1 MIMDIIDGRLAT
13 SAKKEFGE
21 ELAGIMSKEGILLI
35 DPSVCVVGMVLS
47 LLDYAQSENCGK
59 CIPCRIGSG
68 TMHKI
73 VAKILRGDAE
83 ENDIELLKILAGTAY
98 RGSDCS
104 FGEILG
110 KIVLESLDKYRD
122 EYIRHINS
130 EATCKTTKYKGL
142 HYTPCQVH
150 CPLKT
155 DIAYFIHAISMGS
168 FTESRKYLDCVNYF
182 PKSLGL
188 VCGICKELCTLKDDP
203 TGSIDINGLKSFVC
217 DMPYRK
223 GYKGYHYERASYNLS
238 HSTHLIEPKP
248 SKGKKIA
255 IVGMGPAGLTAA
267 LFLLKKGYDVDGFEM
282 YDEVGGLMLTGIP
295 PERLPKDL
303 LLEELNKVKSAGP
316 GKFNLHLNTKIGV
329 DIPVDSLWQDFDS
342 VLLSP
347 GSQSVMDL
355 NLPGRKETK
364 EGIYNFLYFLERV
377 NRGKLENPGKKIGV
391 IGGGNAAMDVST
403 AGRKFGSEVTVYYR
417 KVQKMM
423 PADPIEYDIAVEE
436 GVKFEFQMT
445 PKEYVHKNGKLVG
458 VKFETPDKEIVFR
471 EMDAVVP
478 SIGQYPDLSILPESH
493 GLGVT
498 PKEVVETNE
507 RGEATKPGVFSAGDF
522 RVGRTV
528 AHSMAEGIEAA
539 IGIDKRL
546 DPEGGETPVSEEI
559 NDKMINMARALCG
572 EDPYIEELR
581 EHWNFSMKPAIRQKK
596 PRSRLEAS
604 MREASACL
612 RCRQIIV
619 VAYNHEN

>member
-1 MIMDIIDGRLAT
+1 MGTIEKRLAD
-13 SAKKEFGE
+13 SAKKEFGD
-21 ELAGIMSKEGILLI
+21 ELAGVMSKEGILLI

-68 TMHKI
+68 TMHNI
-73 VAKILRGDAE
+73 AGKILRGDGE
-83 ENDIELLKILAGTAY
+83 ENDIELLKILAETAY

-110 KIVLESLDKYRD
+110 KIVLESIDKYRE

-130 EATCKTTKYKGL
+130 EATCKPVKYKGL

-168 FTESRKYLDCVNYF
+168 FTESRKYLECVNYF
-182 PKSLGL
+182 PNSLGL

-223 GYKGYHYERASYNLS
+223 GYKGYHYERASYDLS
-238 HSTHLIEPKP
+238 HSTHRIVAKP
-248 SKGKKIA
+248 SHGKKVA

-267 LFLLKKGYDVDGFEM
+267 LFLLKKGYDVDGFDM

-303 LLEELNKVKSAGP
+303 LLDELNKVKDAGP
-316 GKFNLHLNTKIGV
+316 GKFELHLNTKIGV
-329 DIPVDSLWQDFDS
+329 DIPLERLWQDFDS

-355 NLPGRKETK
+355 RLPGREEIK
-364 EGIYNFLYFLERV
+364 EGIYNFLYFLERI
-377 NRGKLENPGKKIGV
+377 NRGELKNPGKKIGV

-423 PADPIEYDIAVEE
+423 PADPHEYDIAVEE

-458 VKFETPDKEIVFR
+458 VKFETHDKKIVFR

-478 SIGQYPDLSILPESH
+478 SIGQFPDLSILPESH
-493 GLGVT
+493 DLGIT
-498 PKEVVETNE
+498 PKEVIETDKH
-507 RGEATKPGVFSAGDF
+507 GESTKEGVFGAGDF
-522 RVGRTV
+522 RTGRTV

-546 DPEGGETPVSEEI
+546 DPEGSKTATSEKI
-559 NDKMINMARALCG
+559 KDKMINMARALCG
-572 EDPYIEELR
+572 DDPYIEELR

-596 PRSRLEAS
+596 LRSRLEGG

-612 RCRQIIV
+612 RCRQIIL
-619 VAYNHEN
+619 VAYKNED